1 MATPRIGVLTTLADK
16 DPEGQLR
23 VAAFRQELQKLG
35 WIEGRNIRFEDRWAA
50 GDAQRLRAYAEE
62 LVGMAPAVML
72 AANNTALRAL
82 QEVTRTV
89 PIVFAQV
96 ADPVGSGHVASLA
109 RLGGNITG
117 FARPAA
123 IAVNGSSCSRRSHR
137 GLPGSP
143 SFTTERT
150 SIENIQEIEAV
161 IASFGVQL
169 SSFIIRNVSD
179 IERAIDGFSIEPHG
193 GLIILPGSFTVVHRD
208 LIISLAI
215 RHALPNV
222 HAYRYY
228 PAAGGFSWFAASVL
242 VTAGI
247 IYGLKLQDD
256 RHQRPHPPVL
266 PPRATPAQE
275 PLTLQQLRAVERGR
289 GRGAHTPSQIPW
301 RGWKDVIVRTYRRI
315 QDNRVLAVAAGVA
328 FYSLVALFPAI
339 AAGVSSYALFA
350 NVATISKHLSIASDI
365 IPAGSLDLLSAEIT
379 RIAAK
384 SDGKLTFGF
393 LLGLGIALW
402 SSNAGMKAIFD
413 ALNIIYDEDDKR
425 GLIWLNMVSLFF
437 TVCAI
442 AAVGMAISLVVVFP
456 LFLAAFGLTSLDHP
470 IVGYL
475 RWPVMFV
482 LMILGLSVLYRYGPS
497 RRLAKWRWISIG
509 SVFAA
514 LAWLAVSSLF
524 SWYLS
529 NFANYNAT
537 YGALG
542 AVVGLMMWMWLS
554 IIVVLVGAELNSE
567 IEHQTAHDSTVGLA
581 KPLGVRGAVMA
592 DTVGAGVP

>member
-1 MATPRIGVLTTLADK
+1 MLSNA
-16 DPEGQLR
+16 
-23 VAAFRQELQKLG
+23 
-35 WIEGRNIRFEDRWAA
+35 AA
-50 GDAQRLRAYAEE
+50 GRRAHA
-62 LVGMAPAVML
+62 
-72 AANNTALRAL
+72 
-82 QEVTRTV
+82 
-89 PIVFAQV
+89 FA
-96 ADPVGSGHVASLA
+96 DSL
-109 RLGGNITG
+109 
-117 FARPAA
+117 
-123 IAVNGSSCSRRSHR
+123 
-137 GLPGSP
+137 
-143 SFTTERT
+143 
-150 SIENIQEIEAV
+150 
-161 IASFGVQL
+161 
-169 SSFIIRNVSD
+169 
-179 IERAIDGFSIEPHG
+179 
-193 GLIILPGSFTVVHRD
+193 
-208 LIISLAI
+208 
-215 RHALPNV
+215 
-222 HAYRYY
+222 
-228 PAAGGFSWFAASVL
+228 
-242 VTAGI
+242 
-247 IYGLKLQDD
+247 
-256 RHQRPHPPVL
+256 
-266 PPRATPAQE
+266 
-275 PLTLQQLRAVERGR
+275 
-289 GRGAHTPSQIPW
+289 
-301 RGWKDVIVRTYRRI
+301 RGWKDVIVRTYRQI

-379 RIAAK
+379 PLPPRG
-384 SDGKLTFGF
+384 GKLTFGF

-402 SSNAGMKAIFD
+402 SSNEGMKAIFD

-482 LMILGLSVLYRYGPS
+482 LMIFGLSVLYRYGPS

-542 AVVGLMMWMWLS
+542 AVVG
-554 IIVVLVGAELNSE
+554 
-567 IEHQTAHDSTVGLA
+567 
-581 KPLGVRGAVMA
+581 
-592 DTVGAGVP
+592 